1 MRLSRFQSSASI
13 SSSDYFGRDE
23 GGGSS
28 QMGGADFD
36 VSAGELM
43 NKLSIQVCLPLEWH
57 SFSGFAISLCFTCD
71 EPSLHSHRGFVV
83 WLRQRLIVE
92 HPVQ

>member
-23 GGGSS
+23 GGGNS
-28 QMGGADFD
+28 QAGGDDYD

-43 NKLSIQVCLPLEWH
+43 NKLSRQVRILLV
-57 SFSGFAISLCFTCD
+57 SSGCALT
-71 EPSLHSHRGFVV
+71 VAT
-83 WLRQRLIVE
+83 
-92 HPVQ
+92 